1 MSLRFASL
9 RSAIIAAAAISL
21 APVLPAFAQSG
32 KAGSETPGTVTAG
45 PMDMND
51 QERLDFRAEVR
62 AYLMDNPEILME
74 AIAVLEQRQDEA
86 KAQADLA
93 LVAANMDRLLD
104 DGFSYV
110 GGNPDGDITLVE
122 FMDYRCT
129 FCRRAFPEVEALL
142 NQDGN
147 IRFVVKEFPIL
158 GPQSDISARFALSVQ
173 ALYGDDIYKDVH
185 DALVQLQTDA
195 TPETLARL
203 AEGFDLDAAAI
214 EAGMDDPDITR
225 ILAANRAL
233 GDALRITGTPTFI
246 IGGRMV
252 RGYVQLDQMLQ
263 IVEDER
269 EMAG

>member
-1 MSLRFASL
+1 MSL
-9 RSAIIAAAAISL
+9 RSAIVAAAAISL

-32 KAGSETPGTVTAG
+32 KAGPETPGMVTPG
-45 PMDMND
+45 PMEMSD

-62 AYLMDNPEILME
+62 AYLMDNPEVLME
-74 AIAVLEQRQDEA
+74 AIAILEQRQEEA

-93 LVAANMDRLLD
+93 LVAANMGLLLD
-104 DGFSYV
+104 DGHSFV

-173 ALYGDDIYKDVH
+173 ALYGDEVYKDVH

-203 AEGFDLDAAAI
+203 AEGFDLDAEAI
-214 EAGMDDPDITR
+214 EAGMGTPEVNR
-225 ILAANRAL
+225 ILDANRAL
-233 GDALRITGTPTFI
+233 GDALRITGTPTFV

-252 RGYVQLDQMLQ
+252 RGYVQLDQMQQ
-263 IVEDER
+263 IVAQER
-269 EMAG
+269 DAAAG